1 MALCRVEKRVRRAER
16 TRLRCVSLFLVVGFE
31 NLLMYLFVCS
41 AGYSFFDSGEVA
53 LLGRK
58 KNSPFA
64 DIGMFPTSCFL
75 KSCSTPTLLS
85 QAKLYLSQNTDPT
98 TRYKE
103 SRIERKWN

>member
-1 MALCRVEKRVRRAER
+1 MRRAER

-64 DIGMFPTSCFL
+64 DIGMFISYFFSSEIILNSHPFIAGKVIPL
-75 KSCSTPTLLS
+75 
-85 QAKLYLSQNTDPT
+85 AEY
-98 TRYKE
+98 
-103 SRIERKWN
+103 